1 MSLDFERARFNM
13 VEQQVRTWEVLD
25 PRVLDVLRTVKRE
38 DFVPA
43 RHRKVA
49 FADLA
54 LPIEGGER
62 PEVMM
67 KPVVEGRMLQ
77 ALDASDA
84 CAILEVGTGSGFIT
98 ACLATLGR
106 EVTSIDIEPRFVE
119 RAQSRLATAG
129 VANVKLEVADATAYE
144 PQRRF
149 DVVCVTGAV
158 HRIPERFKSWLEVGG
173 RMFVVV
179 GEDAPAGAP
188 VMDAQLVTRVTE
200 NDYRVESLFETDLP
214 YLVNLAPPKRFV
226 L

>member
-43 RHRKVA
+43 RYRKMA

-54 LPIEGGER
+54 MPIEGSER
-62 PEVMM
+62 GEVMM

-84 CAILEVGTGSGFIT
+84 CSILEVGTGSGFIT
-98 ACLATLGR
+98 ACLAMLGR
-106 EVTSIDIEPRFVE
+106 EVTSIDIEPRLVE
-119 RAQSRLATAG
+119 RAASRLAGAG
-129 VANVKLEVADATAYE
+129 IANVRLDVADATAFD
-144 PQRRF
+144 PGRQF
-149 DVVCVTGAV
+149 DVVCITGAV
-158 HRIPERFKSWLEVGG
+158 FDVPERFRSWLRVGG
-173 RMFVVV
+173 RMFVVC
-179 GEDAPAGAP
+179 GESPA
-188 VMDAQLVTRVTE
+188 MDARLVTRVTE
-200 NDYRVESLFETDLP
+200 TDYRADSLFETDIP
-214 YLVNLAPPKRFV
+214 YLANAAPPKRFV

>member
-25 PRVLDVLRTVKRE
+25 ARVLDVLRTVKRE

-43 RHRKVA
+43 RYRKMA

-62 PEVMM
+62 AEVMM

-77 ALDASDA
+77 AIDASDA
-84 CAILEVGTGSGFIT
+84 CSILEIGTGSGFIT
-98 ACLATLGR
+98 ACLGHLGR

-119 RAQSRLATAG
+119 RAASRLASAG
-129 VANVKLEVADATAYE
+129 VANVRLDVADATTWE
-144 PQRRF
+144 PGRQF

-158 HRIPERFKSWLEVGG
+158 AEVPQRFKSWLRVGG
-173 RMFVVV
+173 RMFVVR
-179 GEDAPAGAP
+179 GLSPA
-188 VMDAQLVTRVTE
+188 MDASLVTRVTE
-200 NDYRVESLFETDLP
+200 HDYRADSLFETDLP
-214 YLVNLAPPKRFV
+214 YLVNAAPPKRFV